1 MIRAQRLAQNAPH
14 YSLEDGHGQAGSS
27 SQQLRRESTPHAT
40 LGSDML
46 QPTQSITNAKLRLLL
61 RSVPDNVPAKRGMG
75 QQQLGQKMGNLQKKS
90 CRQRAASGKNTH
102 IYTVNARPHKKC
114 KVKLPGQG
122 LGCTRPSPRG
132 KPRAARGRDSGARNG
147 TNTATP
153 KRDIFCRDSI
163 TALCSQQ

>member
-1 MIRAQRLAQNAPH
+1 MRHTILSRMVTGRLAAAANNCDANLRPMPLLAQTCCSRHN
-14 YSLEDGHGQAGSS
+14 L
-27 SQQLRRESTPHAT
+27 SQ
-40 LGSDML
+40 
-46 QPTQSITNAKLRLLL
+46 TQSSGSCSGVCLIMCRPREEWVNNNWARKWEIR
-61 RSVPDNVPAKRGMG
+61 K
-75 QQQLGQKMGNLQKKS
+75 KKS
-90 CRQRAASGKNTH
+90 CRHRATAGKNTH